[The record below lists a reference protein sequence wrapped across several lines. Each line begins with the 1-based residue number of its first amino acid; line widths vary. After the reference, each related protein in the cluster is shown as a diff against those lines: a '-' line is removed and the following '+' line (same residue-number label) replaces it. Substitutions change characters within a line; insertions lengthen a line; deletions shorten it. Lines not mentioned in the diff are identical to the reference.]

1 MLRLRFDG
9 RGTVNSG
16 PMELRR
22 SSGVLLHPTSL
33 PGGRLGEEAY
43 RFVDWLAEAGQS
55 WWQVLPL
62 GPPDELGS
70 PYRAR
75 SAFAGWTG
83 LLAEPRAPV
92 SAEELE
98 DFVARHPY
106 WAGEWAAYEAKGAL
120 AGQVRFEREWSAL
133 RRYAAGK
140 GVRIFGDLPIYVS
153 EEGADFAAR
162 PELFETRVV
171 AAAPPD
177 AYSRTGQLWG
187 NPVYR
192 WDVERAEGFR
202 WWIERFRRTFELY
215 DLTRLDHFRGFVSY
229 WAVPGRARTAKGG
242 RWLRGPGIELFE
254 AARRELGDL
263 PVVAEDLGSVTPA
276 VFALR
281 DRLGI
286 PGMVV
291 LQFGFAGGPSNPH
304 RLENHR
310 EHAVVYTGTHDHDTA
325 LGWWSSL
332 PARRRAETGLDPGDP
347 AWSLIE
353 LALSS
358 PARVAIVPL
367 QDVLGLGSEARLNT
381 PGRAGGNWSW
391 RLRRGQLS
399 AELAARLREAASA
412 AGRTGLRRRGNR
424 LETHVAPSRRAAA
437 VRALRSSRASRA
449 APPAG

>member
-1 MLRLRFDG
+1 VPQNRKQRPVLR
-9 RGTVNSG
+9 
-16 PMELRR
+16 ER

-43 RFVDWLAEAGQS
+43 RFVDWLAAARQS

-62 GPPDELGS
+62 GPPDEHGS

-92 SAEELE
+92 SADELE

-106 WAGEWAAYEAKGAL
+106 WSGQWAMFERRAAL

-140 GVRIFGDLPIYVS
+140 GVRIFGDVPIYVS
-153 EEGADFAAR
+153 DAGADVASH

-171 AAAPPD
+171 AGAPPD
-177 AYSRTGQLWG
+177 DYSRTGQLWG

-192 WDVERAEGFR
+192 WDVARAEGYR
-202 WWIERFRRTFELY
+202 WWIERFRRTFELV

-229 WAVPGRARTAKGG
+229 WAVPARAKTAKNG

-254 AARRELGDL
+254 AAGRELGEL
-263 PVVAEDLGSVTPA
+263 PLVAEDLGKITPP
-276 VFALR
+276 VYALR
-281 DRLGI
+281 DRLGL

-291 LQFGFAGGPSNPH
+291 MQFAFDGGRSNPH
-304 RLENHR
+304 RLENHA
-310 EHAVVYTGTHDHDTA
+310 ENAVVYTGTHDHDTA
-325 LGWWSSL
+325 VGWWESL
-332 PARRRAETGLDPGDP
+332 PRRTRRASALDPRDP

-353 LALSS
+353 TALSS
-358 PARVAIVPL
+358 RARLAIVPA
-367 QDVLGLGSEARLNT
+367 QDVLSLGPDARLNT
-381 PGRAGGNWSW
+381 PGRSEGNWRW
-391 RLRRGQLS
+391 RLRRGQLTD
-399 AELAARLREAASA
+399 ELAARLRAATE
-412 AGRTGLRRRGNR
+412 RHDR
-424 LETHVAPSRRAAA
+424 L
-437 VRALRSSRASRA
+437 
-449 APPAG
+449 G